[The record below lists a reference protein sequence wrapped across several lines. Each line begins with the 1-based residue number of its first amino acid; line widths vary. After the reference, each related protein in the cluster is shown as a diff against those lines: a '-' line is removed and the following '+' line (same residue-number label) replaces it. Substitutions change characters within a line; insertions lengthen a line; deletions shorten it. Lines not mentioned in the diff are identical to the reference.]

1 MRGGGRE
8 RMLGVSMGMMKVKRT
23 GGIGDSPDAERSSS
37 FCGTWLRRCARE
49 GSKGRYAIA
58 VWFEVVKGVSYR

>member
-1 MRGGGRE
+1 MACGGLGGLRGGGRE

-37 FCGTWLRRCARE
+37 FCGTWLRRCPRPE
-49 GSKGRYAIA
+49 GEKVAINC
-58 VWFEVVKGVSYR
+58 RLL